1 VARKKGD
8 RPIETEN
15 VTSPGEGRH
24 EMSVRNSVIGTF
36 VDNLQRLRN
45 GRALLALIDEQER
58 S

>member
-1 VARKKGD
+1 
-8 RPIETEN
+8 
-15 VTSPGEGRH
+15 
-24 EMSVRNSVIGTF
+24 MSVRNSVIGTF